1 MSALAELGVV
11 EAAAAVQTRTAS
23 SVELVQALLDRIA
36 ATDAR
41 IQAWETVDADGALAQ
56 ARRCD
61 DAALRGH
68 GGPLNGVPVGVKDI
82 YHVAGLPTRA
92 GCPALYDR
100 IPRDDAEAVRRL
112 RLAGAVILG
121 KTVTTAFAT
130 VDPPRTRNPWNLERT
145 PGGSSSGSAAAVA
158 ARQVPAA
165 LGTQTAGSVLRPAAY
180 CGAVGVKP
188 TFGRISRRGVIP
200 LAWSLDHVGFIV
212 RGVADAAALLT
223 ALAGH
228 DPADPGSRD
237 RPTENYLAAVA
248 NPAPPRLAVVEDVLE
263 RAEPAVRAH
272 TEQVVMRLLRAG
284 AAVQFVRL
292 PESFER
298 LLAVHQVI
306 LQVETA
312 AVHARLHAE
321 RADDYPPRL
330 RATVEVGKLIPGEA
344 YLRAQRLRARLRAEM
359 RALFERADCL
369 VMPTASNAAP
379 DPSTTGDVRF
389 QAIWSLLGWPA
400 LSLPSGLSAERL
412 PLGLQLV
419 AAPWAESTLLGAAS
433 WCEQQLGRLPGPP

>member
-11 EAAAAVQTRTAS
+11 EAAAAVQMRTAS
-23 SVELVQALLDRIA
+23 SVELVQALLARIA
-36 ATDAR
+36 ATEPR
-41 IQAWETVDADGALAQ
+41 VQAWETLDADGALAQ

-68 GGPLNGVPVGVKDI
+68 GGPLNGVPLGVKDI

-100 IPRDDAEAVRRL
+100 TPAEDAEPVRRL

-130 VDPPRTRNPWNLERT
+130 VDPPRTRNPWDPERT

-180 CGAVGVKP
+180 CGAIGVKP
-188 TFGRISRRGVIP
+188 TFGRISRRGIIP

-212 RGVADAAALLT
+212 RSVADAAALL
-223 ALAGH
+223 AVLAGH

-237 RPTENYLAAVA
+237 RPTEHYLAAVA
-248 NPAPPRLAVVEDVLE
+248 NPAPPRLAVVEDLLE

-272 TEQVVMRLLRAG
+272 TEQTVMRLLRAG

-292 PESFER
+292 PEPFER
-298 LLAVHQVI
+298 LLAVHQII

-321 RADDYPPRL
+321 RAADYPPRL
-330 RATVEVGKLIPGEA
+330 RATVEVGQLIPGEA
-344 YLRAQRLRARLRAEM
+344 YLRAQRLRARLRAGL

-369 VMPTASNAAP
+369 AMPTASNVAP

-389 QAIWSLLGWPA
+389 QAIWSLLGLPA

-412 PLGLQLV
+412 PFGLQLV
-419 AAPWAESTLLGAAS
+419 AAPWAESTLLAAAR
-433 WCEQQLGRLPGPP
+433 WCEQQLGPLPAPL

>member
-23 SVELVQALLDRIA
+23 SVELVQALLARIA
-36 ATDAR
+36 ATEPHV
-41 IQAWETVDADGALAQ
+41 QAWETLDADGALAQ

-68 GGPLNGVPVGVKDI
+68 GGPLNGVPIGIKDI

-100 IPRDDAEAVRRL
+100 IPSEDAEPVHRL

-130 VDPPRTRNPWNLERT
+130 VDPPRTRNPWSPERT

-180 CGAVGVKP
+180 CGVIGVKP
-188 TFGRISRRGVIP
+188 TFGRISRRGIIP

-212 RGVADAAALLT
+212 RSVADAAALL
-223 ALAGH
+223 AVLAGH

-237 RPTENYLAAVA
+237 RPVENYLAAVA
-248 NPAPPRLAVVEDVLE
+248 NPAPPRLAVVEDLLE

-272 TEQVVMRLLRAG
+272 AEQTVMRLLRAG

-292 PESFER
+292 PAPFER
-298 LLAVHQVI
+298 LVAVHQII

-321 RADDYPPRL
+321 RATDYPPRL
-330 RATVEVGKLIPGEA
+330 RATVEVGKLIPGAA
-344 YLRAQRLRARLRAEM
+344 YLRAQRLRARLRAEL

-369 VMPTASNAAP
+369 AMPTASNVAP

-389 QAIWSLLGWPA
+389 QAIWSLLGLPA
-400 LSLPSGLSAERL
+400 LSLPSGLSDERL
-412 PLGLQLV
+412 PFGLQLV
-419 AAPWAESTLLGAAS
+419 AAPWAECTLLAAS
-433 WCEQQLGRLPGPP
+433 RWCEQQPGPLPAPL